1 MQLSAANI
9 LLAAQQSAKPQT
21 QSAASGFAAV
31 LSGQEETG
39 NFASID
45 FKQPAKAAPAGSQAP
60 QIAPARLGASV
71 DIRV

>member
-21 QSAASGFAAV
+21 QPAANGFAVA
-31 LSGQEETG
+31 LSEHEKTES
-39 NFASID
+39 FAPID
-45 FKQPAKAAPAGSQAP
+45 FKQPAEAAPAASQAP
-60 QIAPARLGASV
+60 QIAPACLGAAI